1 MNYFQSPNIGINASR
16 NCANSL
22 VGEIEFL
29 GLLFELLPPDV
40 AQFFISYYCKS
51 NMTLKDI

>member
-1 MNYFQSPNIGINASR
+1 MYITEDVLLLKLFSRCENIVQEQMNYFQSPNIGINASR

-29 GLLFELLPPDV
+29 WASL
-40 AQFFISYYCKS
+40 
-51 NMTLKDI
+51 